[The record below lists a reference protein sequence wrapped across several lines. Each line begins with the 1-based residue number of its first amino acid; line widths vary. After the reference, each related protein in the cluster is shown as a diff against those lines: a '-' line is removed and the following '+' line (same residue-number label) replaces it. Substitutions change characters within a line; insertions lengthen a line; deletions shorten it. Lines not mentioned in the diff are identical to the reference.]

1 MPVFFFH
8 ISSISKG
15 SHYNQQGVGN
25 KCSMNNGTNSAVNGS
40 NQDAIVKLNIGGYKF
55 VTTKAT
61 LFSHGE
67 NFFTALLKGSIPSLK
82 DEGTK
87 FL

>member
-1 MPVFFFH
+1 
-8 ISSISKG
+8 
-15 SHYNQQGVGN
+15 
-25 KCSMNNGTNSAVNGS
+25 MNYGTNTVVNGS

-67 NFFTALLKGSIPSLK
+67 NFFTALLKGSIPSLQ
-82 DEGTK
+82 DEGTIAQVH
-87 FL
+87 FGTHILIPVLRELPFNI